1 MSDRGMSNHGFRLF
15 GGTAHRLGEDKPL
28 AADSA
33 TPMQVD
39 IDADSDE
46 NHFATDVAIT
56 KGTVA
61 NMLELVVSW
70 GLTSVPRSPYTDMIV
85 NDIEAVQ
92 IGLTEVLSKFGPE
105 DADTKETLVA
115 ESLLQ
120 KYMQL
125 KNMMTTVAA

>member
-33 TPMQVD
+33 MPMQID
-39 IDADSDE
+39 TDADSDE
-46 NHFATDVAIT
+46 TIAADVAIT